1 MLAMII
7 WVLAL
12 AAAIAGVTL
21 TAALEAKS
29 AHMAATAFVT
39 IGIVAAAVNDHRAA
53 TLAALSPHKLAA
65 LASRY
70 MGLLWAWSGVSA
82 YVVYGFILDW
92 SNWVPVVIAMFVAC
106 VTYLFIGLILDR
118 EALADV
124 PDARASRLID
134 FLTKSQFALGATL
147 FGVLFAFQR
156 HPEFSADSDSMWVA
170 INLAM
175 GTAAGLLSLT
185 GYLILH
191 DTRGVPTD
199 APAVGT

>member
-82 YVVYGFILDW
+82 YVVYGFVLEW
-92 SNWVPVVIAMFVAC
+92 LNWVPVVFAMFVAC
-106 VTYLFIGLILDR
+106 VMYLFVGLILDR
-118 EALADV
+118 EAVADV
-124 PDARASRLID
+124 PDPRASRLID
-134 FLTKSQFALGATL
+134 FLTKSQFALAATL
-147 FGVLFAFQR
+147 FGVLFALQR
-156 HPEFSADSDSMWVA
+156 HPEFSDDGESMWVA

-191 DTRGVPTD
+191 ENRD
-199 APAVGT
+199 AQADRSTVA

>member
-29 AHMAATAFVT
+29 ANMAATAFVT

-82 YVVYGFILDW
+82 YVVYGFVLEW
-92 SNWVPVVIAMFVAC
+92 LNWVPVVFAMFVAC
-106 VTYLFIGLILDR
+106 VMYLFVGLILDR
-118 EALADV
+118 EAVADV
-124 PDARASRLID
+124 PDPRASRLID
-134 FLTKSQFALGATL
+134 FLTKSQFALAATL
-147 FGVLFAFQR
+147 FGVLFALQR
-156 HPEFSADSDSMWVA
+156 HPEFSDDGESMWVA

-191 DTRGVPTD
+191 ENRD
-199 APAVGT
+199 AQADRSTVA